1 MTYKIVS
8 KYIKDLSF
16 QIPEAKSYFLLGKN
30 IKNYRVKVDV
40 TSKKLK
46 ENIIEID
53 TNLYFKPKD
62 EDKDKDNF
70 KISIL
75 LSSLINYE
83 KKIDGKELEKI
94 VLIEV
99 PTAVYP
105 DIKKIVSL
113 LFEKSG
119 LKEFNLPEMNFQKLY
134 EAKKIKNSFF

>member
-16 QIPEAKSYFLLGKN
+16 KIPEAKSYFLLEKN
-30 IKNYRVKVDV
+30 IKNYRIKVDV
-40 TSKKLK
+40 TSKKIK

-53 TNLYFKPKD
+53 TNLYFEPK
-62 EDKDKDNF
+62 EKEKDNF

-75 LSSLINYE
+75 FSSLIDYE

-99 PTAVYP
+99 PTSVYP
-105 DIKKIVSL
+105 DIKKILSL

-119 LKEFNLPEMNFQKLY
+119 FKKFNLPEMNFQKLY
-134 EAKKIKNSFF
+134 ETKKN

>member
-16 QIPEAKSYFLLGKN
+16 KIPEAKSYFLLEKN
-30 IKNYRVKVDV
+30 IRNYKIKVDV

-46 ENIIEID
+46 ENIIEVD
-53 TNLYFKPKD
+53 TNLYFEPK
-62 EDKDKDNF
+62 EKDKDTF
-70 KISIL
+70 KVSIL
-75 LSSLINYE
+75 FSSIINCE

-94 VLIEV
+94 VLIEA

-119 LKEFNLPEMNFQKLY
+119 FKEFNLPEMNFQKLY
-134 EAKKIKNSFF
+134 ETKKN

>member
-16 QIPEAKSYFLLGKN
+16 KIPGAKSYFLLEKN
-30 IKNYRVKVDV
+30 IRNYRIKIDV

-46 ENIIEID
+46 ESIIEID
-53 TNLYFKPKD
+53 TNLYFEPK
-62 EDKDKDNF
+62 DKDKDNF

-75 LSSLINYE
+75 FSSLINFE
-83 KKIDGKELEKI
+83 KKIEDKELKKI

-99 PTAVYP
+99 PTAIYP
-105 DIKKIVSL
+105 DVKKIVSL

-119 LKEFNLPEMNFQKLY
+119 FKEFNLPEMNFQKLY
-134 EAKKIKNSFF
+134 ETKKN

>member
-1 MTYKIVS
+1 MTYKIIS

-16 QIPEAKSYFLLGKN
+16 EIPGAKSYFLLEKN
-30 IKNYRVKVDV
+30 IRNYRVKIDV

-53 TNLYFKPKD
+53 INLYFEPK
-62 EDKDKDNF
+62 DKDKDNF
-70 KISIL
+70 EISIL
-75 LSSLINYE
+75 FSSLINCE
-83 KKIDGKELEKI
+83 KKIEDKELEKI

-119 LKEFNLPEMNFQKLY
+119 FKEFNLPEMNFQKLY
-134 EAKKIKNSFF
+134 EAKKN

>member
-16 QIPEAKSYFLLGKN
+16 KIPGAKSHFLLEKN
-30 IKNYRVKVDV
+30 IRNYRIKVDV

-53 TNLYFKPKD
+53 TNLYFEPK
-62 EDKDKDNF
+62 DKDKDDF

-75 LSSLINYE
+75 FSSLIDYE

-94 VLIEV
+94 VLIEA

-119 LKEFNLPEMNFQKLY
+119 FKEFHLPEMNFQKLY
-134 EAKKIKNSFF
+134 ETKKN

>member
-16 QIPEAKSYFLLGKN
+16 KIPGAKSYFLLEKN
-30 IKNYRVKVDV
+30 IRNHRVKIDV

-53 TNLYFKPKD
+53 TNLYFEPKEKD
-62 EDKDKDNF
+62 KDKDKDNF

-75 LSSLINYE
+75 FSSLINCE

-119 LKEFNLPEMNFQKLY
+119 FKEFSLPEMTFQKLY
-134 EAKKIKNSFF
+134 ETKKN

>member
-16 QIPEAKSYFLLGKN
+16 KIPGAKSYFLLEKN
-30 IKNYRVKVDV
+30 IRNYRVKIDV

-46 ENIIEID
+46 ENIMEID
-53 TNLYFKPKD
+53 TNLYFEPK
-62 EDKDKDNF
+62 EKDKDNF

-75 LSSLINYE
+75 FSSLINFE
-83 KKIDGKELEKI
+83 KKIEDKELKKI

-99 PTAVYP
+99 PTAIYP
-105 DIKKIVSL
+105 DVKKIVSL

-119 LKEFNLPEMNFQKLY
+119 FKEFNLPEMNFQKLY
-134 EAKKIKNSFF
+134 ETKKN

>member
-16 QIPEAKSYFLLGKN
+16 KIPGAKSYFLLEKN
-30 IKNYRVKVDV
+30 IRNYRVKIDV
-40 TSKKLK
+40 ASKKLK

-53 TNLYFKPKD
+53 TNLYFEPK
-62 EDKDKDNF
+62 DKDKDNF

-75 LSSLINYE
+75 FSSLIDYE
-83 KKIDGKELEKI
+83 KKIEDKELEKI

-99 PTAVYP
+99 PTAIYP

-119 LKEFNLPEMNFQKLY
+119 FKEFNLPEMDFQKLY
-134 EAKKIKNSFF
+134 EAKKN

>member
-16 QIPEAKSYFLLGKN
+16 KIPGAKSHFLLEKN
-30 IKNYRVKVDV
+30 IKNYRIKIDV

-53 TNLYFKPKD
+53 TNLYFEPK
-62 EDKDKDNF
+62 DKDKDDF

-75 LSSLINYE
+75 FSSLINYE
-83 KKIDGKELEKI
+83 KKIDDKELEKI

-113 LFEKSG
+113 LFDNSG
-119 LKEFNLPEMNFQKLY
+119 FKEFNLPEMNFQKLY
-134 EAKKIKNSFF
+134 EAKKN

>member
-16 QIPEAKSYFLLGKN
+16 KIPGAKSHFLLEKN
-30 IKNYRVKVDV
+30 IRNYRIKIDV

-46 ENIIEID
+46 ENIIEVD
-53 TNLYFKPKD
+53 TNLYFEPK
-62 EDKDKDNF
+62 EKDKDDF

-75 LSSLINYE
+75 FSSLTNYE
-83 KKIDGKELEKI
+83 KKIDDKELEKI

-119 LKEFNLPEMNFQKLY
+119 FKEFNLPEMNFQKLY
-134 EAKKIKNSFF
+134 EAKKN

>member
-1 MTYKIVS
+1 MAYKIVS

-16 QIPEAKSYFLLGKN
+16 QIPEAKSYILLEKN
-30 IKNYRVKVDV
+30 IKNYRVKIDV

-46 ENIIEID
+46 ENIMEID

-62 EDKDKDNF
+62 KEKDKDNF

-75 LSSLINYE
+75 FSSLINYE

-119 LKEFNLPEMNFQKLY
+119 FKKFNLPETNFQKLY
-134 EAKKIKNSFF
+134 ETRKN

>member
-16 QIPEAKSYFLLGKN
+16 KIPGAKSYFLLEKN
-30 IKNYRVKVDV
+30 IKNYRVKIDV
-40 TSKKLK
+40 ASKKLK

-53 TNLYFKPKD
+53 TNLYFEPK
-62 EDKDKDNF
+62 EKDKDNF

-75 LSSLINYE
+75 FSSLINFE
-83 KKIDGKELEKI
+83 KKIEDKELKKI

-99 PTAVYP
+99 PTAIYP
-105 DIKKIVSL
+105 DVKKIVSL

-119 LKEFNLPEMNFQKLY
+119 FKEFNLPEMNFQKLY
-134 EAKKIKNSFF
+134 ETKKN

>member
-1 MTYKIVS
+1 MAYKIVS

-16 QIPEAKSYFLLGKN
+16 QIPGAKSYILLEKN

-40 TSKKLK
+40 TSKKLR
-46 ENIIEID
+46 ENIMEID

-119 LKEFNLPEMNFQKLY
+119 FKKFNLPEIDFQKLY
-134 EAKKIKNSFF
+134 ETKKN

>member
-16 QIPEAKSYFLLGKN
+16 KIPEAKSYILLEKN
-30 IKNYRVKVDV
+30 IRNYRVKIDI

-46 ENIIEID
+46 ESIIEID
-53 TNLYFKPKD
+53 TNLYFEPK
-62 EDKDKDNF
+62 DKDKDDF

-75 LSSLINYE
+75 FSSLVNYE

-99 PTAVYP
+99 PTAIYP
-105 DIKKIVSL
+105 DVKKIVSF
-113 LFEKSG
+113 LFENSG
-119 LKEFNLPEMNFQKLY
+119 FKEFNLPEMNFQKLY
-134 EAKKIKNSFF
+134 ETKKN

>member
-16 QIPEAKSYFLLGKN
+16 KIPEVKSYVLLEKN
-30 IKNYRVKVDV
+30 IRNYRVKIDI

-46 ENIIEID
+46 ESIIEID
-53 TNLYFKPKD
+53 TNLYFEPK
-62 EDKDKDNF
+62 DKDKDDF

-75 LSSLINYE
+75 FSSLVNYE

-99 PTAVYP
+99 PTAIYP
-105 DIKKIVSL
+105 DVKKIVSL

-119 LKEFNLPEMNFQKLY
+119 FKKFNLPEMNFQKLY
-134 EAKKIKNSFF
+134 ETKKN

>member
-16 QIPEAKSYFLLGKN
+16 KIPEAKSYFLLEKN
-30 IKNYRVKVDV
+30 IRNYRIKVDV

-53 TNLYFKPKD
+53 TNLYFEPK
-62 EDKDKDNF
+62 DKDKDKDDF

-75 LSSLINYE
+75 FSSLVNYE
-83 KKIDGKELEKI
+83 RKIDGKELEKI

-99 PTAVYP
+99 PTAIYP
-105 DIKKIVSL
+105 DVKKIVSL

-119 LKEFNLPEMNFQKLY
+119 FKEFNLPEMNFQKLY
-134 EAKKIKNSFF
+134 ETKKN

>member
-16 QIPEAKSYFLLGKN
+16 KIPGAKSHFLLEKN
-30 IKNYRVKVDV
+30 IRNYRVKIDV

-46 ENIIEID
+46 ESIIEID
-53 TNLYFKPKD
+53 TNLYFEPKD
-62 EDKDKDNF
+62 KDKDKDNF

-75 LSSLINYE
+75 FSSLINYE

-119 LKEFNLPEMNFQKLY
+119 FKEFNLPEIDFQKLY
-134 EAKKIKNSFF
+134 ETKKN

>member
-16 QIPEAKSYFLLGKN
+16 KIPEVKSYVLLEKN
-30 IKNYRVKVDV
+30 IRNYRVKIDI
-40 TSKKLK
+40 TSKKLR
-46 ENIIEID
+46 ESIIEID
-53 TNLYFKPKD
+53 TNLYFEPK
-62 EDKDKDNF
+62 DKDKDDF

-75 LSSLINYE
+75 FSSLVNYE

-99 PTAVYP
+99 PTAIYP
-105 DIKKIVSL
+105 DVKKIVSL

-119 LKEFNLPEMNFQKLY
+119 FKKFNLPEMNFQKLY
-134 EAKKIKNSFF
+134 ETKKN

>member
-16 QIPEAKSYFLLGKN
+16 KIPEAKSYFLLEKN
-30 IKNYRVKVDV
+30 IRNHRVKIDIA
-40 TSKKLK
+40 SKKLK

-53 TNLYFKPKD
+53 TNLYFEPKD
-62 EDKDKDNF
+62 KDKDKDNF

-75 LSSLINYE
+75 FSSLINYE

-105 DIKKIVSL
+105 DVKKIVSL

-119 LKEFNLPEMNFQKLY
+119 FKEFNLPEMNFQKLY
-134 EAKKIKNSFF
+134 ETKKN

>member
-16 QIPEAKSYFLLGKN
+16 KIPEAKSYFLLEKN
-30 IKNYRVKVDV
+30 IRNYRVKIDV

-46 ENIIEID
+46 EDIIEID
-53 TNLYFKPKD
+53 TNLYFEPK
-62 EDKDKDNF
+62 EKEKDNF

-75 LSSLINYE
+75 FSSLINYE
-83 KKIDGKELEKI
+83 KEIDDKELEKV
-94 VLIEV
+94 VLIKV

-119 LKEFNLPEMNFQKLY
+119 FKEFNLPEMDFQKLY
-134 EAKKIKNSFF
+134 EAKKN

>member
-16 QIPEAKSYFLLGKN
+16 KIPGTKSYFLLEKN
-30 IKNYRVKVDV
+30 IKNYRVKIDV

-46 ENIIEID
+46 ENIMEID

-62 EDKDKDNF
+62 EDKDKDKDNF

-119 LKEFNLPEMNFQKLY
+119 FKEFHLPEIDFQKLY
-134 EAKKIKNSFF
+134 ETKKN

>member
-16 QIPEAKSYFLLGKN
+16 KIPGAKSHFLLEKN
-30 IKNYRVKVDV
+30 IKNYRIKIDV

-53 TNLYFKPKD
+53 TNLYFEPK
-62 EDKDKDNF
+62 EKDKDDF

-75 LSSLINYE
+75 FSSLINYE
-83 KKIDGKELEKI
+83 KKIDDKELEKI

-134 EAKKIKNSFF
+134 EAKKN

>member
-16 QIPEAKSYFLLGKN
+16 KIPGAKSYFLLEKN
-30 IKNYRVKVDV
+30 IRNYRVKIDI

-46 ENIIEID
+46 EGIMEID
-53 TNLYFKPKD
+53 TNLYFEPK
-62 EDKDKDNF
+62 DKDKDNF

-75 LSSLINYE
+75 FSSLINYE
-83 KKIDGKELEKI
+83 KKINGKELEKI

-105 DIKKIVSL
+105 DVKKIISL
-113 LFEKSG
+113 LFENSG
-119 LKEFNLPEMNFQKLY
+119 FKEFNLPEMNFQKLY
-134 EAKKIKNSFF
+134 EAKKN

>member
-16 QIPEAKSYFLLGKN
+16 KIPEAKSYFLLEKN
-30 IKNYRVKVDV
+30 IRNHRVKIDIA
-40 TSKKLK
+40 SKKLK

-53 TNLYFKPKD
+53 TNLYFEPKD
-62 EDKDKDNF
+62 KDKDKDNF

-75 LSSLINYE
+75 FSSLINYE

-105 DIKKIVSL
+105 DVKKIVSL

-119 LKEFNLPEMNFQKLY
+119 FKEFNLPEMNFQKLY
-134 EAKKIKNSFF
+134 EAKKN

>member
-16 QIPEAKSYFLLGKN
+16 KIPGAKSHFLLEKN
-30 IKNYRVKVDV
+30 IRNYRIKIDV

-53 TNLYFKPKD
+53 TNLYFEPK
-62 EDKDKDNF
+62 EKDKDDF

-75 LSSLINYE
+75 FSSLTNYE
-83 KKIDGKELEKI
+83 KKIDDKELEKI
-94 VLIEV
+94 ALIEV

-134 EAKKIKNSFF
+134 EAKKN

>member
-16 QIPEAKSYFLLGKN
+16 KIPGAKSYFLLEKN
-30 IKNYRVKVDV
+30 IRNHRVKIDV

-53 TNLYFKPKD
+53 TNLYFEPK
-62 EDKDKDNF
+62 EKDKDNF

-75 LSSLINYE
+75 FSSLINYE
-83 KKIDGKELEKI
+83 KKIEDKELEKI

-99 PTAVYP
+99 PTAIYP
-105 DIKKIVSL
+105 DVKKIVSL

-119 LKEFNLPEMNFQKLY
+119 FNKFNLPEMNFQKLY
-134 EAKKIKNSFF
+134 ETKKN

>member
-16 QIPEAKSYFLLGKN
+16 KIPEAKSYFLLEKN
-30 IKNYRVKVDV
+30 IRNYRIKVDV
-40 TSKKLK
+40 ISKKLK

-53 TNLYFKPKD
+53 TNLYFEPKD
-62 EDKDKDNF
+62 KDKDKDNF

-75 LSSLINYE
+75 FSSLINYE

-105 DIKKIVSL
+105 DVKKIVSL

-119 LKEFNLPEMNFQKLY
+119 FKEFNLPEMNFQKLY
-134 EAKKIKNSFF
+134 ETKKN

>member
-16 QIPEAKSYFLLGKN
+16 KIPGAKSYFFLEKN
-30 IKNYRVKVDV
+30 IRNYRVKIDV

-53 TNLYFKPKD
+53 TNLYFEPKD
-62 EDKDKDNF
+62 RDRDNF

-75 LSSLINYE
+75 FSSLINYE

-99 PTAVYP
+99 PTTVYP
-105 DIKKIVSL
+105 DIKKIVSS

-119 LKEFNLPEMNFQKLY
+119 FKEFDLPEMNFQKLY
-134 EAKKIKNSFF
+134 ETKKN

>member
-16 QIPEAKSYFLLGKN
+16 KIPEAKSYFLLEKN
-30 IKNYRVKVDV
+30 IRNHRVKIDIA
-40 TSKKLK
+40 SKKLK

-53 TNLYFKPKD
+53 TNLYFEPK
-62 EDKDKDNF
+62 DKDKDNF
-70 KISIL
+70 KVSIL
-75 LSSLINYE
+75 FSSLINYE

-99 PTAVYP
+99 PTVIYP

-119 LKEFNLPEMNFQKLY
+119 FKEFNLPEMDFQKLY
-134 EAKKIKNSFF
+134 EAKKN

>member
-16 QIPEAKSYFLLGKN
+16 KIPGAKSYFLLEKN
-30 IKNYRVKVDV
+30 IRNYRVKIDV

-46 ENIIEID
+46 ESIIEID
-53 TNLYFKPKD
+53 TNLYFDPK
-62 EDKDKDNF
+62 DKDKDNF

-75 LSSLINYE
+75 FSSLINYE

-99 PTAVYP
+99 PTTVYP

-119 LKEFNLPEMNFQKLY
+119 FKEFDLNEMNFQKLY
-134 EAKKIKNSFF
+134 ETKKN

>member
-16 QIPEAKSYFLLGKN
+16 KIPGAKSHFLLEKN
-30 IKNYRVKVDV
+30 IKNYRIKIDV

-53 TNLYFKPKD
+53 TNLYFEPK
-62 EDKDKDNF
+62 EKDKDDF

-75 LSSLINYE
+75 FSSLINYE
-83 KKIDGKELEKI
+83 KKIDDKELEKI

-113 LFEKSG
+113 LFDNSG
-119 LKEFNLPEMNFQKLY
+119 FKEFNLPEMNFQKLY
-134 EAKKIKNSFF
+134 EAKKN

>member
-1 MTYKIVS
+1 M
-8 KYIKDLSF
+8 
-16 QIPEAKSYFLLGKN
+16 
-30 IKNYRVKVDV
+30 

-53 TNLYFKPKD
+53 TNLYFEPK
-62 EDKDKDNF
+62 DKDKDNF

-75 LSSLINYE
+75 FSSLINYE

-119 LKEFNLPEMNFQKLY
+119 FKEFNLPEIDFQKLY
-134 EAKKIKNSFF
+134 EIKKN